1 MIKNDTVNV
10 LLLIKIKDNDIYWF
24 IWGLAYSFV
33 VDTIETYVLTLLSYF
48 IQIFV
53 YDKL

>member
-1 MIKNDTVNV
+1 MIKSDTVD
-10 LLLIKIKDNDIYWF
+10 LFLLINIKDNDIYWF

-48 IQIFV
+48 IQIFE